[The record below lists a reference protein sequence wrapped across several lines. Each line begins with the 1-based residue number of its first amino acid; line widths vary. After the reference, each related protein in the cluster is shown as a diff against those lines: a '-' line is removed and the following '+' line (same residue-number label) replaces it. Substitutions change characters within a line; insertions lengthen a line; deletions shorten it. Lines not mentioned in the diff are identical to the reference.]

1 MRLRVGLGAAR
12 LFPKARNDAE
22 RTFFGRRILRER
34 FRVDFFRALLRQA
47 RRFSHFLQ
55 TSHFIRF
62 LAPISFASRP
72 FGTIFFVKRHLKAI
86 PARLFV
92 FRRHFSVRF
101 NNLFELAARS
111 TDAAEFASFFLN
123 ESFGIA
129 ADARRPLCAQE
140 KFFGNFSLRRPF
152 RRRSK
157 RRAAPNFSERT
168 DERSGIARNRTA
180 SALRF
185 EKFFEI
191 FQDFS
196 TFAVIARR
204 DGVEFDDRFSKRRS
218 FFRRSDLKG
227 GGFQAR
233 LGYIDKTRVF

>member
-22 RTFFGRRILRER
+22 RTFLGRRIFRER

-168 DERSGIARNRTA
+168 ANAPESRGTGRQARFA
-180 SALRF
+180 SRNFSRF
-185 EKFFEI
+185 FKI
-191 FQDFS
+191 FQRSPRSRVATALNSTTVFQRDARFFGEATSRAADF
-196 TFAVIARR
+196 
-204 DGVEFDDRFSKRRS
+204 KR
-218 FFRRSDLKG
+218 
-227 GGFQAR
+227 
-233 LGYIDKTRVF
+233 V